1 MVDIITTIIVRG
13 ESMKTVSALE
23 MRKKFGSV
31 LDMVTNQGIPVTI
44 CRADKPLAVLVP
56 IEDYRSKSLGR
67 EHRLRRA
74 AERID
79 EWKKRHAKKLKGLD
93 VTKILR
99 ESRAER

>member
-1 MVDIITTIIVRG
+1 
-13 ESMKTVSALE
+13 MKTVSALE

-31 LDMVTNQGIPVTI
+31 LDLVTRKGIPVTI

-67 EHRLRRA
+67 EHRLRLA

-93 VTKILR
+93 VTKMLR

>member
-1 MVDIITTIIVRG
+1 
-13 ESMKTVSALE
+13 MKTVSALE

-31 LDMVTNQGIPVTI
+31 LDLVSKKGIAVTI

-67 EHRLRRA
+67 EHGLRLA
-74 AERID
+74 AERIN

-93 VTKILR
+93 VTKMLR

>member
-1 MVDIITTIIVRG
+1 
-13 ESMKTVSALE
+13 MKTVSALE

-31 LDMVTNQGIPVTI
+31 LDLVTKKGIPVTI

-56 IEDYRSKSLGR
+56 IEDYRSKNLGR
-67 EHRLRRA
+67 EHRLRFA

-93 VTKILR
+93 VTKMLR